1 MLAQALDGEQRLA
14 GRSRRRRSSTSRKS
28 HAEAFVVGQRHAG
41 AHRWTAVASHT
52 SARSATAEIARGAIV
67 AAVGSGHV
75 ARPSPPNA
83 PHPPLGDPWSA
94 QAFGLALAGTLAL
107 ESVVAA
113 TRAATRA
120 DTWLER
126 APRAAVDRRW
136 REARPRTL
144 LERRLVD
151 GRVGLSVQA
160 DDDVGFR
167 VWAPRHGCYLVAPD
181 GRTRRRRAAGRAA
194 RGAGSA
200 SCSPRSCRWPRCC
213 EAWTCSTPARS
224 RSRGRAIA
232 FLGGSGAGKTTLAS
246 RIVARGARLVT
257 DDVLAVEVTGATVRA
272 HRGGA
277 VARIDPRELR
287 GADALRAPR
296 PSGRCGCAARSGT
309 SRPPSPR
316 RGFRS
321 PSPTTWSAPPTGA
334 ASGSSPVRPYDP
346 ALLLG
351 SAFLS
356 YLTAPERLRRQL
368 ESCAAIARSA
378 PLYQVRAGA
387 GATSADVA
395 DAVLRHAE
403 IALGER
409 AP

>member
-1 MLAQALDGEQRLA
+1 M
-14 GRSRRRRSSTSRKS
+14 S
-28 HAEAFVVGQRHAG
+28 HAEAFVVSQRHAG
-41 AHRWTAVASHT
+41 AHRWAAVASHT
-52 SARSATAEIARGAIV
+52 SGGGNRDTCTWRYLR
-67 AAVGSGHV
+67 AVRSGHV
-75 ARPSPPNA
+75 AGPSPPNA
-83 PHPPLGDPWSA
+83 PHPPLSDPWAA
-94 QAFGLALAGTLAL
+94 QAFGLTLAGTLAL

-113 TRAATRA
+113 TQAPTRA

-126 APRAAVDRRW
+126 APRATVDREW
-136 REARPRTL
+136 RRARPRTL

-181 GRTRRRRAAGRAA
+181 GRRVLGAPPAGPAWRWERLVLAQVLPLAAVL
-194 RGAGSA
+194 RGMDVFHASA
-200 SCSPRSCRWPRCC
+200 V
-213 EAWTCSTPARS
+213 ALA
-224 RSRGRAIA
+224 GRAIA

-257 DDVLAVEVTGATVRA
+257 DDVLAIEATATTIRA
-272 HRGGA
+272 HRGGT

-287 GADALRAPR
+287 ALTPPSAA

-309 SRPPSPR
+309 SRPRSPR

-334 ASGSSPVRPYDP
+334 ASGSSPCAPTTP

-356 YLTAPERLRRQL
+356 YFTAPERLRRQL
-368 ESCAAIARSA
+368 ESCAAIARGA

-387 GATSADVA
+387 GATSANVA

-403 IALGER
+403 VALGER